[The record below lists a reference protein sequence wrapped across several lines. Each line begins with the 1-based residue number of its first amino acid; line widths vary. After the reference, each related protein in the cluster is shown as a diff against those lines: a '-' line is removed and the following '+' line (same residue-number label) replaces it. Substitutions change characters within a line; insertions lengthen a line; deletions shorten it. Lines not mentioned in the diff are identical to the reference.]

1 MGRKRL
7 MTVLAGV
14 VAAVGLHI
22 APAAALDVGVPG
34 VGDASVEVSEDGV
47 NVEADLDADT
57 VVKVDPKVE
66 AEVSP
71 KPKVKV
77 DPGSTTSDSG
87 VSSPAPKAPAP
98 APSEAA
104 TEAVTEEAP
113 TSSGSA
119 DEGEVTTAGR
129 SDALEMT
136 PERAARLEAFRAIR
150 EADAAFGFG
159 TGTAFDADVIPGVLL
174 APRSSAT
181 DDGVFLA
188 EPEVAPGVE
197 VASPSVA
204 GDQPQS
210 AQLATTPFSGTL
222 PEVPVALQ
230 LLAGTLVAGTAL
242 AWHLARRELGTPT
255 ITRIAGR

>member
-1 MGRKRL
+1 MARKRL

-14 VAAVGLHI
+14 VAAVGLHL
-22 APAAALDVGVPG
+22 APAAAVDVGVPG
-34 VGDASVEVSEDGV
+34 VGDATVEVAEDGV
-47 NVEADLDADT
+47 KVEADLDADT

-66 AEVSP
+66 AEVSS

-77 DPGSTTSDSG
+77 DEGSTATDSG

-98 APSEAA
+98 APSEA
-104 TEAVTEEAP
+104 T
-113 TSSGSA
+113 SGSSESAMPTTPPA

-150 EADAAFGFG
+150 EADAAFG
-159 TGTAFDADVIPGVLL
+159 TGTALDADVIPGVLL

-181 DDGVFLA
+181 DDEVFLA

-197 VASPSVA
+197 VASPSDA
-204 GDQPQS
+204 GEQPQS

-242 AWHLARRELGTPT
+242 AWHLARRELGNPT
-255 ITRIAGR
+255 ITRITGR

>member
-22 APAAALDVGVPG
+22 APAAAVDASVPG
-34 VGDASVEVSEDGV
+34 VGDATVEVADDGV
-47 NVEADLDADT
+47 KVEAELDTDT

-104 TEAVTEEAP
+104 PEAVTEEAP
-113 TSSGSA
+113 TSSASA

-150 EADAAFGFG
+150 EADAAFG

-174 APRSSAT
+174 APRSAVT

-204 GDQPQS
+204 GSDQPQS